1 MLQVLQRAIDEV
13 VVKEEDI
20 ELIKNSILQSMQA
33 QQQQAQQQALL
44 DNAKAQQANA
54 ETDKNVAETA
64 QIMSQVNGQNEI
76 TNQQTPEML
85 LGRE

>member
-1 MLQVLQRAIDEV
+1 M
-13 VVKEEDI
+13 
-20 ELIKNSILQSMQA
+20 QS

-54 ETDKNVAETA
+54 ETDRNVAETA

-76 TNQQTPEML
+76 ANQQTPEML